1 MEQGPAAFGALALRL
16 SLGVMY
22 LAHAGLKIFV
32 FSLPGTA
39 AFFAAHGFPGWS
51 AYPVAAA
58 EVVAG
63 LLLVLGLHVR
73 AVALGMLPVL
83 LGAALV
89 HLPNGWVFSN
99 PNGGW
104 EYPVFLAVASVVQ
117 APIGEGAW
125 APGGVRPRPDLD
137 TVRSSRDVRRER
149 G

>member
-1 MEQGPAAFGALALRL
+1 MEHGSAAFGALLLRL

-63 LLLVLGLHVR
+63 LLLVSGLRVR
-73 AVALGMLPVL
+73 IVALGMLPIL

-104 EYPVFLAVASVVQ
+104 EYPVFLAAASVAQ
-117 APIGEGAW
+117 ALVGEGAW
-125 APGGVRPRPDLD
+125 ALRAVRPRLRLGP
-137 TVRSSRDVRRER
+137 VRSA
-149 G
+149 

>member
-1 MEQGPAAFGALALRL
+1 MEHGSAAFGALALRL

-39 AFFAAHGFPGWS
+39 AFFAAHGFQGWS

-89 HLPNGWVFSN
+89 HFPNGWVFSN

-104 EYPVFLAVASVVQ
+104 EYPAFLAAASVAQ
-117 APIGEGAW
+117 ALVGEGAW
-125 APGGVRPRPDLD
+125 ALRAVRPRLRLD
-137 TVRSSRDVRRER
+137 PVRST
-149 G
+149 